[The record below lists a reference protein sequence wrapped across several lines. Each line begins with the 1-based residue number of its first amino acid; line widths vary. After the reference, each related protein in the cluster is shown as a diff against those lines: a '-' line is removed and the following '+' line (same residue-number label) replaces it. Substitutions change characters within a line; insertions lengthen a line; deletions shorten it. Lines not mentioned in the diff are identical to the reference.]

1 MMSVA
6 GDREDGDEA
15 VNRSAILGD
24 ITAGQAVPDGN
35 SWSSAGGVGW
45 LEGLVVITGHNTNIP
60 LYSRVKNYLEKTE
73 DREGESEASLQRR
86 HNLLK

>member
-1 MMSVA
+1 MVRLQSTEEQMMSVA

-35 SWSSAGGVGW
+35 S
-45 LEGLVVITGHNTNIP
+45 
-60 LYSRVKNYLEKTE
+60 
-73 DREGESEASLQRR
+73 
-86 HNLLK
+86 

>member
-1 MMSVA
+1 MQYLLLTHKVKGKTICNMNQILCYKLENIGKLQSTEEHMMSVA

-35 SWSSAGGVGW
+35 S
-45 LEGLVVITGHNTNIP
+45 
-60 LYSRVKNYLEKTE
+60 
-73 DREGESEASLQRR
+73 
-86 HNLLK
+86 

>member
-15 VNRSAILGD
+15 VNRSAIFGD

-35 SWSSAGGVGW
+35 SWSSADGGGGLGRGVGRHPDTIQII
-45 LEGLVVITGHNTNIP
+45 GVIKH
-60 LYSRVKNYLEKTE
+60 
-73 DREGESEASLQRR
+73 
-86 HNLLK
+86 H